1 MPEPTTPP
9 EHLNANEELAQARS
23 ELAAA
28 QSAARRLRIA
38 YARGLPLELAERLNG
53 EDDNALQAD
62 AARLAALMK
71 PASPGV
77 PPPPA
82 TMSPPRADLLTLSA
96 EEVRKHKKEL
106 MRSA

>member
-1 MPEPTTPP
+1 MPEPIPPTTPP
-9 EHLNANEELAQARS
+9 EHLPHDLERELT
-23 ELAAA
+23 AA
-28 QSAARRLRIA
+28 QNTARRLRIA
-38 YARGLPLELAERLNG
+38 YACGLPLELAERLNG
-53 EDDNALQAD
+53 TDDAALQAD

-82 TMSPPRADLLTLSA
+82 TIAPPRADLLTLSP

-106 MRSA
+106 LSR